1 MLQHDT
7 RPRANARSRA
17 VDAPEESAPA
27 ADKQTRLGNAALQ
40 AQIQTSQQ
48 APAAVSND
56 ELGSW
61 LGDDVELPSKR
72 GPDAPEAVS
81 AGGTAPVVDPTA
93 PMRPSKFKRGQN
105 GALIAGTK
113 TIELAENS
121 DGSGSAG
128 TVNDGVG
135 AEIIAVSGS
144 MIQVQARSGDKNIEG
159 WIDSGK
165 FADEPAINID
175 EDHPELRDDYGYH
188 RISGDHS
195 PVDPKTTDAAQ
206 GSLGDCFLV
215 ASLAAIANSSPQTI
229 KDAITYNASTGTYS
243 VRFYEEKGR
252 NNFTPVQIEVDAY
265 LPSKA
270 NSKDDPAYAGDK
282 GGVMWVAIAE
292 KAYAKWKGG
301 YDVIGEGGVMADAM
315 QEISGVK
322 SLSKQPSQMKED
334 EVIPFFQQCE
344 KDGRAV
350 CAGVRDN
357 SKSDEQT
364 PFSSSGGNTFKGHLK
379 QSHEWNHVDPG
390 TVRIT
395 DTQGK
400 AGSARDVGGKD
411 DESGKISGTNVDDGS
426 IIYKGAGHDN
436 IEMTYKDGKGP
447 DNASDLKVQFS
458 YEGVMNAQKL
468 IIGNHAYVFQSVV
481 GGKEIQFYNPW
492 GSYQPKSVTAAEF
505 LDLFDS
511 LSTNLPKKA

>member
-7 RPRANARSRA
+7 RPRANARSREVA
-17 VDAPEESAPA
+17 APEASAPA
-27 ADKQTRLGNAALQ
+27 VDKQTRLGNAALQ
-40 AQIQTSQQ
+40 EQIQSRTQ

-61 LGDDVELPSKR
+61 LGDDVALPSKR
-72 GPDAPEAVS
+72 GVDAPEATTAV
-81 AGGTAPVVDPTA
+81 GTAPVVDPTA
-93 PMRPSKFKRGQN
+93 PMRPSKFKRGQI
-105 GALIAGTK
+105 GALIGGAK
-113 TIELAENS
+113 TLELAAEE

-144 MIQVQARSGDKNIEG
+144 MLQVQVRSGDKNIEG
-159 WIDSGK
+159 WIDAAK
-165 FADEPAINID
+165 FADEPAINVD
-175 EDHPELRDDYGYH
+175 EDHPGLRDDFSYH
-188 RISGDHS
+188 RISGDHL

-215 ASLAAIANSSPQTI
+215 ASLAAIANASPETI
-229 KDAITYNASTGTYS
+229 KDAITFNASTGTYS

-265 LPSKA
+265 LPSKVG
-270 NSKDDPAYAGDK
+270 SKDDPAYAGDK

-344 KDGRAV
+344 KEGRAV
-350 CAGVRDN
+350 CVGVRDN
-357 SKSDEQT
+357 SESDEQT
-364 PFSSSGGNTFKGHLK
+364 PFSSSSGNTFKGHLK

-390 TVRIT
+390 SVRIT
-395 DTQGK
+395 DSEGK
-400 AGSARDVGGKD
+400 AGSARDVAAKED
-411 DESGKISGTNVDDGS
+411 ATGKIVGTNVDDGS

-447 DNASDLKVQFS
+447 SNAADLKVRFS
-458 YEGVMNAQKL
+458 YEGVMNVQKL

-481 GGKEIQFYNPW
+481 GGKEIQLYNPW
-492 GSYQPKSVTAAEF
+492 GSYQPKPVTAAEF
-505 LDLFDS
+505 LDVFDS
-511 LSTNLPKKA
+511 LSTNLPNKS